1 MGAVSNDIPSDSL
14 IGRMTAEAAKGREE
28 SAKPR
33 AWRITD
39 PTGTRTGR
47 YSEPW
52 WDVCDR
58 AAAKYGSPP
67 DPDEPLRYARAL
79 AMARADDRRKR

>member
-1 MGAVSNDIPSDSL
+1 MDTSVRKAGTQAETMIRPSTWTLTDS
-14 IGRMTAEAAKGREE
+14 
-28 SAKPR
+28 
-33 AWRITD
+33 
-39 PTGTRTGR
+39 TGTRTGR

-67 DPDEPLRYARAL
+67 DPDEPMRYARAL
-79 AMARADDRRKR
+79 AMARADDRR